1 MGLTDGAFVGLT
13 VGLILG
19 EAVGLVVGST
29 DVHAPHVAGQR
40 TASPDEHGTV
50 TPAQYALP
58 SKDCA
63 ITL

>member
-1 MGLTDGAFVGLT
+1 MSMHT
-13 VGLILG
+13 VGESVG
-19 EAVGLVVGST
+19 DNVGDNVGLVVGST

-40 TASPDEHGTV
+40 AASPDEHGIV